1 MNAYELKQEARRER
15 LLAIAAKLEREGNSR
30 YARARELAS
39 CIPMGQPMLVD
50 HYSYGRD
57 RNFRARIHS
66 MTGKAFEQMDAAKDV
81 ARRAEA
87 VGSGG
92 ISSDDPDA
100 VAKLREQLVGI
111 EALQAKMR
119 AVNQVIR
126 KHAKQGAPAQVAA
139 LVAMGYSEAAAR
151 EALAPDY
158 AGRIGFPSYRLSNN
172 NANANRIKQRIAQ
185 LEQRAAAVA
194 ANPEPVQREVAG
206 VKVVED
212 PEANRLRLIFPGKP
226 AEAVRARLKSNGFR
240 WAPSEGAWQR
250 QLSSGARYAAEQV
263 LAALP
268 APK

>member
-1 MNAYELKQEARRER
+1 MNSYEQRQQARRDR
-15 LLAIAAKLEREGNSR
+15 LLSIAAKLEREGNSR
-30 YARARELAS
+30 YERARQLAS

-50 HYSYGRD
+50 HHSYRSD
-57 RNFRARIHS
+57 RSFRERLRN
-66 MTGKAFEQMDAAKDV
+66 MTGKAFAQMDAAKDL

-100 VAKLREQLVGI
+100 VSKLRAQLAQV

-126 KHAKQGAPAQVAA
+126 KNAKKGAEAQVAA
-139 LVAMGYSEAAAR
+139 LVEMGYSEAAAR

-194 ANPEPVQREVAG
+194 ANPDPVEREVAG

-226 AEAVRARLKSNGFR
+226 AEAMRAQLKSYGFR

-263 LAALP
+263 LAGLP
-268 APK
+268 K